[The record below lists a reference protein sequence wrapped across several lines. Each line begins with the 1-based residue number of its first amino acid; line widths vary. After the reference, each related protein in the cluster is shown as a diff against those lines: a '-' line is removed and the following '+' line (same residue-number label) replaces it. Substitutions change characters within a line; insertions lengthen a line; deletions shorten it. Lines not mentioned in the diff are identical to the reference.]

1 MRIYALPVHFR
12 CMGSIF
18 YGGKTPFGVKYGNE
32 DYMRTKSLLSL
43 CLVMS
48 GMSLAATQAT
58 FYVAPSG
65 NDSNKGTE
73 AEPFKT
79 ITQAQKAVRAINS
92 SMTGDIE
99 VILREG
105 TYALPGTIGFDER
118 DGGKDGHYVRYKAYD
133 GEKPLITGGMAIIGW
148 TIHDEA
154 NGIWKAEGVEGRF
167 RQLYVN
173 GKKAVRACFPNVIAA
188 NDKGAGSF
196 DHDFVRLTK
205 VDSSGRA
212 FDVSAEYIKNIKNIE
227 DVEIHLMIAW
237 AESILRLEKAEVNG
251 GTAKLIPKDPE
262 RTKLFHRAYP
272 MLGTAFQSNPPRQQV
287 FYLENSYDLLDA
299 AGEWYLDEKEHVL
312 YYKPRSGESMATA
325 NVVAPRFNTLFSIL
339 GKDTKNKVGYM
350 SFEGLIFAHSNYTR
364 PSEEGFLDL
373 QAANFNVD
381 VLPDP
386 GRGNWEK
393 LNSNKYLLWRPD
405 AGFRVENAH
414 HFLVKNCTFTQMA
427 ATGLDFVSGTNDDVI
442 EGNVFYEIGAAGI
455 MLGKFY
461 QDSTTEIHIA
471 YNPSDKEEIST
482 RDTIRNNLVTNVTNE
497 HQGAVGIGAGYPRYV
512 VIENNEISYT
522 YYSGISL
529 GFGWTKDQTAMT
541 NNHVNKNNIHHIS
554 RLLCDSGPI
563 YTLSNQGTG
572 SEIKENYLHDYSASK
587 WSDYWV
593 LPIYLDEGSSGFVVE
608 NNSYRNAPSG
618 VGRNQAGQFTERN
631 NGGYIE
637 SVAAAAGLQGEY
649 KNIAD
654 RINNIPLPDFSNT
667 VTQAAFKVVATLPGI
682 IQAEDYDVGG
692 QSVSF
697 SDKDFVNEGNV
708 YREDGVDVVGLG
720 CSDSAMTKDCNGYA
734 VGYTQSGEWLEYSVN
749 VIVAS
754 KFVFRANV
762 ASGLDVGSFRL
773 FIDGKAVT
781 DTIAVPQGEDW
792 NTYGYVEG
800 ETAEIAKGEH
810 VLRIQF
816 TGTYVNLDWIQFALT
831 AGELPIPQKRDV
843 QLNLGER
850 GYDVF
855 GMDGRFVCRIEGMS
869 AMGGFKAVLMA
880 KGVKPGMYVVRG
892 LESRKSIRINTA
904 K

>member
-1 MRIYALPVHFR
+1 MGVRIFA
-12 CMGSIF
+12 
-18 YGGKTPFGVKYGNE
+18 E
-32 DYMRTKSLLSL
+32 KS
-43 CLVMS
+43 VIW
-48 GMSLAATQAT
+48 AATLMASTAFAAPQAT
-58 FYVAPSG
+58 FYVSPSG
-65 NDSNKGTE
+65 SDAAEGTKD
-73 AEPFKT
+73 APFKT

-99 VILREG
+99 VVLREG
-105 TYALPGTIGFDER
+105 TYVLPGTIGFDER
-118 DGGKDGHYVRYKAYD
+118 DGGKDGHYVRYKAYE
-133 GEKPLITGGMAIIGW
+133 GEQPLITGGMAITGW
-148 TIHDEA
+148 SVHDEA
-154 NGIWKAEGVEGRF
+154 NNIWKAEGVEGNF

-188 NDKGAGSF
+188 NDKGDGGF

-212 FDVSAEYIKNIKNIE
+212 FDVSADYVKNIKNIE
-227 DVEIHLMIAW
+227 NVEIHLMIAW

-272 MLGTAFQSNPPRQQV
+272 MLGTAFQSNPPKQQV

-312 YYKPRSGESMATA
+312 YYKPRTGESMATA
-325 NVVAPRFNTLFSIL
+325 NVVAPRINTLFSVL
-339 GKDTKNKVGYM
+339 GKDTKNKVGYI

-373 QAANFNVD
+373 QAGNFNVD
-381 VLPDP
+381 VLADP

-393 LNSNKYLLWRPD
+393 LNSNKFLLWRPD

-414 HFLVKNCTFTQMA
+414 HLLVKNCTFTQMA

-497 HQGAVGIGAGYPRYV
+497 HQGAVAIGAGYPRYV

-522 YYSGISL
+522 YYSGISV

-541 NNHVNKNNIHHIS
+541 NNHINKNNIHHIS

-593 LPIYLDEGSSGFVVE
+593 LPIYLDEGSSGFTVE
-608 NNSYRNAPSG
+608 NNSYQNAPSG
-618 VGRNQAGQFTERN
+618 VGRNQPGSFTERN
-631 NGGYIE
+631 NNGYIA
-637 SVAAAAGLQGEY
+637 SVAAAAGLQGEF
-649 KNIAD
+649 KNIGE
-654 RINNIPLPDFSNT
+654 RISSIPLADFNGAVS
-667 VTQAAFKVVATLPGI
+667 QEAFKSILSITGV
-682 IQAEDYDVGG
+682 IQAEDYDLGG

-697 SDKDFVNEGNV
+697 YDKDFVNEGNV

-720 CSDSAMTKDCNGYA
+720 CSDTLNTVDCKGYA
-734 VGYTQSGEWLEYSVN
+734 IGYTQSGEWLEYSVN
-749 VIVAS
+749 VIVS
-754 KFVFRANV
+754 GKYQFRANV
-762 ASGLDVGSFRL
+762 ANGLEGGSFML
-773 FIDGKAVT
+773 LLDGKAIT
-781 DTIAVPQGEDW
+781 DTVVVPQGEDW
-792 NTYGYVEG
+792 NTYGFVEG
-800 ETAEIAKGEH
+800 ETAEMEKGEH
-810 VLRIQF
+810 VLRILF
-816 TGTYVNLDWIQFALT
+816 TGSYVNLDWIQFALT
-831 AGELPIPQKRDV
+831 KEELTGIKSVAYNVNFVPNVDRSLKVYGANGRLLGRV
-843 QLNLGER
+843 ENSRGMNLGE
-850 GYDVF
+850 
-855 GMDGRFVCRIEGMS
+855 S
-869 AMGGFKAVLMA
+869 LKQAGFAN
-880 KGVKPGMYVVRG
+880 GIYIVRG
-892 LESRKSIRINTA
+892 SGLGKALRVQVK
-904 K
+904 

>member
-1 MRIYALPVHFR
+1 MGVRIFA
-12 CMGSIF
+12 
-18 YGGKTPFGVKYGNE
+18 E
-32 DYMRTKSLLSL
+32 KS
-43 CLVMS
+43 VIW
-48 GMSLAATQAT
+48 AATLMASAAFAAPQAT
-58 FYVAPSG
+58 FYVSPSG
-65 NDSNKGTE
+65 SDAAEGTKD
-73 AEPFKT
+73 APFKT

-99 VILREG
+99 VVLREG
-105 TYALPGTIGFDER
+105 TYVLPGTIGFDER
-118 DGGKDGHYVRYKAYD
+118 DGGKDGHYVRYKAFE
-133 GEKPLITGGMAIIGW
+133 GEQPLITGGMAITGW
-148 TIHDEA
+148 SVHDEA
-154 NGIWKAEGVEGRF
+154 NNIWKAEGVEGNF

-173 GKKAVRACFPNVIAA
+173 GKKAVRACFPNAIAA
-188 NDKGAGSF
+188 NDKGDGGF

-212 FDVSAEYIKNIKNIE
+212 FDVSADYVKNIKNIE
-227 DVEIHLMIAW
+227 NVEIHLMIAW

-272 MLGTAFQSNPPRQQV
+272 MLGTAFQSNPPKQQV

-299 AGEWYLDEKEHVL
+299 PGEWYLDEKTQTL
-312 YYKPRSGESMATA
+312 YYKPRTGESMATA
-325 NVVAPRFNTLFSIL
+325 NVVAPRINTLFSVL
-339 GKDTKNKVGYM
+339 GKDTKNKVGYI

-373 QAANFNVD
+373 QAGNFNVD
-381 VLPDP
+381 VLADP

-393 LNSNKYLLWRPD
+393 LNSNKFLLWRPD

-414 HFLVKNCTFTQMA
+414 HLLVKNCTFTQMA

-497 HQGAVGIGAGYPRYV
+497 HQGAVAIGAGYPRYV

-522 YYSGISL
+522 YYSGISV

-541 NNHVNKNNIHHIS
+541 NNLINKNNIHHIS

-593 LPIYLDEGSSGFVVE
+593 LPIYLDEGSSGFTVE
-608 NNSYRNAPSG
+608 NNSYQNAPSG
-618 VGRNQAGQFTERN
+618 VGRNQPGSFTERN
-631 NGGYIE
+631 NNGYIA
-637 SVAAAAGLQGEY
+637 SVAAAAGLQGEF
-649 KNIAD
+649 KNIGE
-654 RINNIPLPDFSNT
+654 RISSIPLADFNGAVS
-667 VTQAAFKVVATLPGI
+667 QEAFKSILSITGV
-682 IQAEDYDVGG
+682 IQAEDYDLGG

-697 SDKDFVNEGNV
+697 YDKDFVNEGNV

-720 CSDSAMTKDCNGYA
+720 CSDTLNTVDCKGYA
-734 VGYTQSGEWLEYSVN
+734 IGYTQSGEWLEYSVN
-749 VIVAS
+749 VIVS
-754 KFVFRANV
+754 GKYQFRANV
-762 ASGLDVGSFRL
+762 ANGLEGGSFML
-773 FIDGKAVT
+773 LLDGKAIT
-781 DTIAVPQGEDW
+781 DTVVVPQGEDW
-792 NTYGYVEG
+792 NTYGFVEG
-800 ETAEIAKGEH
+800 ETAEMEKGEH
-810 VLRIQF
+810 VLRILF
-816 TGTYVNLDWIQFALT
+816 TGSYVNLDWIQFALT
-831 AGELPIPQKRDV
+831 KEELTGIKSVAYNVNFVPNVDRSLKVYGANGRLLGRV
-843 QLNLGER
+843 ENSRGMNLGE
-850 GYDVF
+850 
-855 GMDGRFVCRIEGMS
+855 S
-869 AMGGFKAVLMA
+869 LKQAGFAN
-880 KGVKPGMYVVRG
+880 GIYIVRG
-892 LESRKSIRINTA
+892 SGLGKALRVQVK
-904 K
+904 

>member
-1 MRIYALPVHFR
+1 
-12 CMGSIF
+12 
-18 YGGKTPFGVKYGNE
+18 
-32 DYMRTKSLLSL
+32 MRTSSLLSF

-65 NDSNKGTE
+65 NDAADGSKE
-73 AEPFKT
+73 APFKT
-79 ITQAQKAVRAINS
+79 ITQAQKAVRAING

-105 TYALPGTIGFDER
+105 TYVLPSTVNFTEA
-118 DGGKDGHYVRYKAYD
+118 DGGKDGHYVRYKAAD
-133 GEKPLITGGMAIIGW
+133 GERPLITGGMQITGW

-154 NGIWKAEGVEGRF
+154 NNIWKAEGVEGTF

-173 GKKAVRACFPNVIAA
+173 NRKAVRACFPNVIAA
-188 NDKGAGSF
+188 NEKGNGGF

-212 FDVSAEYIKNIKNIE
+212 FDVSADYVKNIKNIE

-237 AESILRLEKAEVNG
+237 SENILRLEKAQVNG

-272 MLGTAFQSNPPRQQV
+272 MLGTAFMSNPPKQQV
-287 FYLENSYDLLDA
+287 FYLENSYDLIDA
-299 AGEWYLDEKEHVL
+299 PGEWYLDEKNQTL
-312 YYKPRSGESMATA
+312 YYKPREGESMATA
-325 NVVAPRFNTLFSIL
+325 LVVAPRINTLFSVL

-350 SFEGLIFAHSNYTR
+350 AFEGLIFAHSNYTR

-381 VLPDP
+381 VLADP
-386 GRGNWEK
+386 SRGNWEK
-393 LNSNKYLLWRPD
+393 LNSNKFLLWRPD
-405 AGFRVENAH
+405 AAFRVENAH
-414 HFLVKNCTFTQMA
+414 HFLVQGNVFSQIA
-427 ATGLDFVSGTNDDVI
+427 ATGLDFVSGTNDDMI
-442 EGNVFYEIGAAGI
+442 QGNAFFEIGAAGI

-482 RDTIRNNLVTNVTNE
+482 RDTVKNNLITNVTNE

-512 VIENNEISYT
+512 VIEHNEVSYT
-522 YYSGISL
+522 YYSGISI

-541 NNHVNKNNIHHIS
+541 NNHVNWNEIHHIA

-572 SEIKENYLHDYSASK
+572 SEIQHNYIHDNGTSK
-587 WSDYWV
+587 WADYWNV
-593 LPIYLDEGSSGFVVE
+593 PIYLDEGSSGFTVKE
-608 NNSYRNAPSG
+608 NVFKNSPSG
-618 VGRNQAGQFTERN
+618 VGQNQAGQNTLQQDGNYYSDNVVN
-631 NGGYIE
+631 NAGIEKEFRYIRDIKE
-637 SVAAAAGLQGEY
+637 
-649 KNIAD
+649 
-654 RINNIPLPDFSNT
+654 IPLPDFSNT
-667 VTQAAFKVVATLPGI
+667 VTQAAYKVVMTIPGRI
-682 IQAEDYDVGG
+682 EAEDYDVGG

-708 YREDGVDVVGLG
+708 YREDGVDVVGFG
-720 CSDSAMTKDCNGYA
+720 CSDSAMTQDCKGYA
-734 VGYTQSGEWLEYSVN
+734 IGYTQGGEWLEYSVN
-749 VIVAS
+749 VVTAS
-754 KFVFRANV
+754 KYVFRANV
-762 ASGLDVGSFRL
+762 ATGLEGGSFRL
-773 FIDGKAVT
+773 FLDGKAVT

-800 ETAEIAKGEH
+800 ETSEIAKGDH

-816 TGTYVNLDWIQFALT
+816 TGSYVNLDWIQFALT
-831 AGELPIPQKRDV
+831 KEELTPIRQAKDV
-843 QLNLGER
+843 RMNLVER

-855 GMDGRFVCRIEGMS
+855 GMDGRFVCRIEGV
-869 AMGGFKAVLMA
+869 AAAGGIKAALSA
-880 KGVKPGMYVVRG
+880 KGVNPGMYVVRG
-892 LESRKSIRINTA
+892 LDSKKAIRVNLH
-904 K
+904 

>member
-1 MRIYALPVHFR
+1 M
-12 CMGSIF
+12 
-18 YGGKTPFGVKYGNE
+18 FGFVAFA
-32 DYMRTKSLLSL
+32 TF
-43 CLVMS
+43 CLV
-48 GMSLAATQAT
+48 GSLGFAQEQAT
-58 FYVAPSG
+58 FYVAPTG
-65 NDSNKGTE
+65 NDANPGTE
-73 AEPFKT
+73 AAPFKT
-79 ITQAQKAVRAINS
+79 ITKAQKAVREINGT
-92 SMTGDIE
+92 MTGDI
-99 VILREG
+99 VVYLREG
-105 TYALPGTIGFDER
+105 TYQLNSTVNFDER
-118 DGGKDGHYVRYKAYD
+118 DGGKDGHYVRYKAYK
-133 GEKPLITGGMAIIGW
+133 GEMPLITGGMPITGW

-154 NGIWKAEGVEGRF
+154 NNIWKAEGVEGRF

-173 GKKAVRACFPNVIAA
+173 GKKAVRACFPNAIAA

-196 DHDFVRLTK
+196 DHDFVRLSK
-205 VDSSGRA
+205 VDSTGRA

-237 AESILRLEKAEVNG
+237 AESILRLEKVQVNG

-272 MLGTAFQSNPPRQQV
+272 MLGTAFQSNPPKQQV
-287 FYLENSYDLLDA
+287 FYLENSYDLIDA
-299 AGEWYLDEKEHVL
+299 PGEWYLDEKNQTL
-312 YYKPRSGESMATA
+312 YYKPRSGENMGSA
-325 NVVAPRFNTLFSIL
+325 NVVAPRLNTMFSVL

-350 SFEGLIFAHSNYTR
+350 SFEGLTFAHSNYTR

-637 SVAAAAGLQGEY
+637 SVAAAAGLQGEF
-649 KNIAD
+649 KNLAD
-654 RINNIPLPDFSNT
+654 KISNIPLADFSNP
-667 VTQAAFKVVATLPGI
+667 VPQAPFKNAFVFPALV
-682 IQAEDYDVGG
+682 QAEDYDEGG
-692 QSVSF
+692 QGVSY
-697 SDKDFVNEGNV
+697 SDKDIANQGNA
-708 YREDGVDVVGLG
+708 YREDGVDVVGLE
-720 CSDSAMTKDCNGYA
+720 CSDSAATKDCKGFA
-734 VGYTQSGEWLEYSVN
+734 VGYTQAGEWMEYSVN
-749 VIVAS
+749 VPADA
-754 KFVFRANV
+754 KYFVKANV
-762 ASGLDVGSFRL
+762 ATASETSSFML
-773 FIDGKAVT
+773 LVDNNAVT
-781 DTIAVPQGEDW
+781 DTVAVPKTDTTWDVYKEIDVG
-792 NTYGYVEG
+792 TVEL
-800 ETAEIAKGEH
+800 KQGEH
-810 VLRIQF
+810 VIRLLI
-816 TGTYVNLDWIQFALT
+816 TGDYLNIDWIQFADSANQTLPPTQWVEKVRLEVSPET
-831 AGELPIPQKRDV
+831 A
-843 QLNLGER
+843 
-850 GYDVF
+850 YDVF
-855 GMDGRFVCRIEGMS
+855 GLTGKYLGRVELRGESVNKALVREGFAQGIYLVRS
-869 AMGGFKAVLMA
+869 VGRAKALRVQ
-880 KGVKPGMYVVRG
+880 VR
-892 LESRKSIRINTA
+892 
-904 K
+904 

>member
-1 MRIYALPVHFR
+1 MGVRIFAEKSVIWAAAL
-12 CMGSIF
+12 MAS
-18 YGGKTPFGVKYGNE
+18 
-32 DYMRTKSLLSL
+32 
-43 CLVMS
+43 
-48 GMSLAATQAT
+48 AAFAAPQAT
-58 FYVAPSG
+58 FYVSPSG
-65 NDSNKGTE
+65 SDAAEGTKD
-73 AEPFKT
+73 APFKT

-99 VILREG
+99 VVLREG
-105 TYALPGTIGFDER
+105 TYVLPGTIGFDER
-118 DGGKDGHYVRYKAYD
+118 DGGKDGHYVRYKAYE
-133 GEKPLITGGMAIIGW
+133 GEQPLITGGMAITGW
-148 TIHDEA
+148 SVHDEA
-154 NGIWKAEGVEGRF
+154 NNIWKAEGVEGNF

-173 GKKAVRACFPNVIAA
+173 GKKAVRACFPNAIAA
-188 NDKGAGSF
+188 NDKGDGGF

-212 FDVSAEYIKNIKNIE
+212 FDVSADYVKNIKNIE
-227 DVEIHLMIAW
+227 NVEIHLMIAW

-272 MLGTAFQSNPPRQQV
+272 MLGTAFQSNPPKQQV

-325 NVVAPRFNTLFSIL
+325 NVVAPRFNTLFNVL

-381 VLPDP
+381 VLADP

-393 LNSNKYLLWRPD
+393 LNSNKFLLWRPD

-414 HFLVKNCTFTQMA
+414 HMLVKNCTFTQMA

-497 HQGAVGIGAGYPRYV
+497 HQGAVAIGAGYPRYV

-522 YYSGISL
+522 YYSGISV

-541 NNHVNKNNIHHIS
+541 NNHINKNNIHHIS

-593 LPIYLDEGSSGFVVE
+593 LPIYLDEGSSGFTVE
-608 NNSYRNAPSG
+608 NNSYQNAPSG
-618 VGRNQAGQFTERN
+618 VGRNQPGSFTERN
-631 NGGYIE
+631 NNGYIA
-637 SVAAAAGLQGEY
+637 SVAAAAGLQGEF
-649 KNIAD
+649 KNIGE
-654 RINNIPLPDFSNT
+654 RISSIPLADFNGAVS
-667 VTQAAFKVVATLPGI
+667 QEAFKSILSITGV
-682 IQAEDYDVGG
+682 IQAEDYDLGG

-697 SDKDFVNEGNV
+697 YDKDFVNEGNV

-720 CSDSAMTKDCNGYA
+720 CSDTLNTVDCKGYA
-734 VGYTQSGEWLEYSVN
+734 IGYTQSGEWLEYSVN
-749 VIVAS
+749 VIVS
-754 KFVFRANV
+754 GKYQFRAN
-762 ASGLDVGSFRL
+762 AANGLEGGSFML
-773 FIDGKAVT
+773 LLDGKAIT
-781 DTIAVPQGEDW
+781 DTVVVPQGEDW
-792 NTYGYVEG
+792 NTYGFVEG
-800 ETAEIAKGEH
+800 ETAEMEKGEH
-810 VLRIQF
+810 VLRILF
-816 TGTYVNLDWIQFALT
+816 TGSYVNLDWIQFALT
-831 AGELPIPQKRDV
+831 KEELTGIKSVAYNVNFMPNMDCSLKVYGANGRLLGRIENSRGM
-843 QLNLGER
+843 NLGE
-850 GYDVF
+850 
-855 GMDGRFVCRIEGMS
+855 S
-869 AMGGFKAVLMA
+869 LKQAGFAN
-880 KGVKPGMYVVRG
+880 GIYIVRG
-892 LESRKSIRINTA
+892 SGLGKALRVQVK
-904 K
+904 

>member
-1 MRIYALPVHFR
+1 MCR
-12 CMGSIF
+12 M
-18 YGGKTPFGVKYGNE
+18 FGFVAFA
-32 DYMRTKSLLSL
+32 TF
-43 CLVMS
+43 CLV
-48 GMSLAATQAT
+48 GGLGFAQEQAT
-58 FYVAPSG
+58 FYVAPTG
-65 NDSNKGTE
+65 NDANPGTE
-73 AEPFKT
+73 AAPFKT
-79 ITQAQKAVRAINS
+79 ITKAQKAVREINGT
-92 SMTGDIE
+92 MTGDI
-99 VILREG
+99 VVYLREG
-105 TYALPGTIGFDER
+105 TYQLNSTVNYDER
-118 DGGKDGHYVRYKAYD
+118 DGGKDGHYVRYKAYK
-133 GEKPLITGGMAIIGW
+133 GKMPLITGGMPVTGW
-148 TIHDEA
+148 TIHDET
-154 NGIWKAEGVEGRF
+154 NNIWKAEGVEGRF

-173 GKKAVRACFPNVIAA
+173 GKKAVRACFPNAIAS
-188 NDKGAGSF
+188 DEKGAGTF
-196 DHDFVRLTK
+196 DHDFVRLSK
-205 VDSSGRA
+205 VDSTGRA

-272 MLGTAFQSNPPRQQV
+272 MLGTAFMSDPPKQQV
-287 FYLENSYDLLDA
+287 FYLENSYDLIDA
-299 AGEWYLDEKEHVL
+299 PGEWYLDEKNQTL
-312 YYKPRSGESMATA
+312 YYKPRSGENMGSA
-325 NVVAPRFNTLFSIL
+325 NVVAPRLNTMFSVL

-350 SFEGLIFAHSNYTR
+350 SFEGLTFAHSNFTR

-593 LPIYLDEGSSGFVVE
+593 LPIYLDEGSSGFTVE

-637 SVAAAAGLQGEY
+637 SVAAAAGLQGEF
-649 KNIAD
+649 KNLAD
-654 RINNIPLPDFSNT
+654 KISNIPLADFSNP
-667 VTQAAFKVVATLPGI
+667 VPQAPFKNAFVFPALV
-682 IQAEDYDVGG
+682 QAEDYDEGG
-692 QSVSF
+692 QGVSY
-697 SDKDFVNEGNV
+697 SDKDIANQGNV
-708 YREDGVDVVGLG
+708 YREDGVDVVGLE
-720 CSDSAMTKDCNGYA
+720 CSDSAATKDCKGFA
-734 VGYTQSGEWLEYSVN
+734 VGYTQAGEWMEYSVN
-749 VIVAS
+749 VPADA
-754 KFVFRANV
+754 KYFVKANV
-762 ASGLDVGSFRL
+762 ATASETSSFML
-773 FIDGKAVT
+773 LVDNNAVT
-781 DTIAVPQGEDW
+781 DTVVVPKTDSTWNVYKEIDVGAVELKQ
-792 NTYGYVEG
+792 
-800 ETAEIAKGEH
+800 GEH
-810 VLRIQF
+810 VIRLLI
-816 TGTYVNLDWIQFALT
+816 TGDYLNIDWIQFADSANQTLPPTQWVEKVRLEVGPET
-831 AGELPIPQKRDV
+831 A
-843 QLNLGER
+843 
-850 GYDVF
+850 YDVF
-855 GMDGRFVCRIEGMS
+855 GLTGKYLGRVELRGESVRNALVREGF
-869 AMGGFKAVLMA
+869 AQGIYL
-880 KGVKPGMYVVRG
+880 VRG
-892 LESRKSIRINTA
+892 A
-904 K
+904 KHAKALRVQVK

>member
-1 MRIYALPVHFR
+1 
-12 CMGSIF
+12 
-18 YGGKTPFGVKYGNE
+18 
-32 DYMRTKSLLSL
+32 
-43 CLVMS
+43 
-48 GMSLAATQAT
+48 
-58 FYVAPSG
+58 
-65 NDSNKGTE
+65 
-73 AEPFKT
+73 
-79 ITQAQKAVRAINS
+79 
-92 SMTGDIE
+92 
-99 VILREG
+99 
-105 TYALPGTIGFDER
+105 
-118 DGGKDGHYVRYKAYD
+118 
-133 GEKPLITGGMAIIGW
+133 
-148 TIHDEA
+148 
-154 NGIWKAEGVEGRF
+154 
-167 RQLYVN
+167 VN
-173 GKKAVRACFPNVIAA
+173 GKKAVRACFPNAIAS
-188 NDKGAGSF
+188 DEKGAGTF
-196 DHDFVRLTK
+196 DHDFVRLSK
-205 VDSSGRA
+205 VDSTGRA

-272 MLGTAFQSNPPRQQV
+272 MLGTAFMSDPPKQQV
-287 FYLENSYDLLDA
+287 FYLENSYDLIDA
-299 AGEWYLDEKEHVL
+299 PGEWYLDEKNQTL
-312 YYKPRSGESMATA
+312 YYKPRSGENMGSA
-325 NVVAPRFNTLFSIL
+325 NVVAPRLNTMFSVL

-350 SFEGLIFAHSNYTR
+350 SFEGLTFAHSNFTR

-593 LPIYLDEGSSGFVVE
+593 LPIYLDEGSSGFTVE

-637 SVAAAAGLQGEY
+637 SVAAAAGLQGEF
-649 KNIAD
+649 KNLAD
-654 RINNIPLPDFSNT
+654 KISNIPLADFSNP
-667 VTQAAFKVVATLPGI
+667 VPQAPFKNAFVFPALV
-682 IQAEDYDVGG
+682 QAEDYDEGG
-692 QSVSF
+692 QGVSY
-697 SDKDFVNEGNV
+697 SDKDIANQGNV
-708 YREDGVDVVGLG
+708 YREDGVDVVGLE
-720 CSDSAMTKDCNGYA
+720 CSDSAATKDCKGFA
-734 VGYTQSGEWLEYSVN
+734 VGYTQAGEWMEYSVN
-749 VIVAS
+749 VPADA
-754 KFVFRANV
+754 KYFVKANV
-762 ASGLDVGSFRL
+762 ATASETSSFML
-773 FIDGKAVT
+773 LVDNNAVT
-781 DTIAVPQGEDW
+781 DTVVVPKTDSTWNVYKEIDVGAVELKQ
-792 NTYGYVEG
+792 
-800 ETAEIAKGEH
+800 GEH
-810 VLRIQF
+810 VIRLLI
-816 TGTYVNLDWIQFALT
+816 TGDYLNIDWIQFADSANQTLPPTQWVEKVRLEVGPET
-831 AGELPIPQKRDV
+831 A
-843 QLNLGER
+843 
-850 GYDVF
+850 YDVF
-855 GMDGRFVCRIEGMS
+855 GLTGKYLGRVELRGESVRNALVREGF
-869 AMGGFKAVLMA
+869 AQGIYL
-880 KGVKPGMYVVRG
+880 VRG
-892 LESRKSIRINTA
+892 A
-904 K
+904 KHAKALRVQVK

>member
-1 MRIYALPVHFR
+1 M
-12 CMGSIF
+12 
-18 YGGKTPFGVKYGNE
+18 FGFVAFA
-32 DYMRTKSLLSL
+32 TF
-43 CLVMS
+43 CLV
-48 GMSLAATQAT
+48 GSLGFAQEQAT

-65 NDSNKGTE
+65 SDANPGTE
-73 AEPFKT
+73 AAPFKT
-79 ITQAQKAVRAINS
+79 ITKAQKAVREINGT
-92 SMTGDIE
+92 MTGDI
-99 VILREG
+99 VVYLREG
-105 TYALPGTIGFDER
+105 TYQLNSTVNFDER
-118 DGGKDGHYVRYKAYD
+118 DGGKDGHYVRYKAYK
-133 GEKPLITGGMAIIGW
+133 GENPLITGGKPITGW

-154 NGIWKAEGVEGRF
+154 NNIWKAEGVDGRF

-173 GKKAVRACFPNVIAA
+173 GKKAVRACFPNAIAS
-188 NDKGAGSF
+188 DEKGAGTF
-196 DHDFVRLTK
+196 DHDFVRLSK
-205 VDSSGRA
+205 VDSTGRA

-272 MLGTAFQSNPPRQQV
+272 MLGTAFQSNPPKQQV
-287 FYLENSYDLLDA
+287 FYLENSYDLIDA
-299 AGEWYLDEKEHVL
+299 PGEWYLDEKNQTL
-312 YYKPRSGESMATA
+312 FYKPRSGENMGSA
-325 NVVAPRFNTLFSIL
+325 NVVAPRLNTMFSVL
-339 GKDTKNKVGYM
+339 GRDTKNKVGYM
-350 SFEGLIFAHSNYTR
+350 SFEGLNFAHSNYTR

-386 GRGNWEK
+386 GRGNWER
-393 LNSNKYLLWRPD
+393 LNSNKFLLWRPD

-593 LPIYLDEGSSGFVVE
+593 LPIYLDEGSSGFTVE

-637 SVAAAAGLQGEY
+637 SVAAAAGLQGDF
-649 KNIAD
+649 KNLAD
-654 RINNIPLPDFSNT
+654 KISNIPLADFSNP
-667 VTQAAFKVVATLPGI
+667 VPQAPFKNAFVFPALV
-682 IQAEDYDVGG
+682 QAEDYDEGG
-692 QSVSF
+692 QGVSY
-697 SDKDFVNEGNV
+697 SDKDIANQGNA
-708 YREDGVDVVGLG
+708 YREDGVDVVGLE
-720 CSDSAMTKDCNGYA
+720 CTDSAATQGCKGYA
-734 VGYTQSGEWLEYSVN
+734 VGSVN
-749 VIVAS
+749 VPADA
-754 KFVFRANV
+754 KYFVKANV
-762 ASGLDVGSFRL
+762 ATASETSSFML
-773 FIDGKAVT
+773 LVDNDAVT
-781 DTIAVPQGEDW
+781 DTVAVPKTDSTWDVYKEVDVG
-792 NTYGYVEG
+792 TVEL
-800 ETAEIAKGEH
+800 KQGEH
-810 VLRIQF
+810 VIRLLI
-816 TGTYVNLDWIQFALT
+816 TGDYLNIDWIQFADSANQTLPPTQWVEKVRLDVGPET
-831 AGELPIPQKRDV
+831 A
-843 QLNLGER
+843 
-850 GYDVF
+850 YDVF
-855 GMDGRFVCRIEGMS
+855 GLTGKYLGRVELRGESVRNALVREGF
-869 AMGGFKAVLMA
+869 ARGIYL
-880 KGVKPGMYVVRG
+880 VRG
-892 LESRKSIRINTA
+892 SRHA
-904 K
+904 KALRVQVR

>member
-1 MRIYALPVHFR
+1 
-12 CMGSIF
+12 
-18 YGGKTPFGVKYGNE
+18 
-32 DYMRTKSLLSL
+32 MRTRSLFSL
-43 CLVMS
+43 CLAVAGAS
-48 GMSLAATQAT
+48 FAATQAT
-58 FYVAPSG
+58 FYVSPGG
-65 NDSNKGTE
+65 NDAADGSKD
-73 AEPFKT
+73 APFKT
-79 ITQAQKAVRAINS
+79 ITQAQKAVRAING

-105 TYALPGTIGFDER
+105 TYVLPGTIGFDER
-118 DGGKDGHYVRYKAYD
+118 DGGKDGHYVRYKAAE
-133 GEKPLITGGMAIIGW
+133 GEIPLITGGMGITGW

-154 NGIWKAEGVEGRF
+154 NNIWKAEGVDGRF

-173 GKKAVRACFPNVIAA
+173 GKKAVRACFPNAIAA
-188 NDKGAGSF
+188 DEKGAGSF

-212 FDVSAEYIKNIKNIE
+212 FDVSADYVKNIKNIE

-237 AESILRLEKAEVNG
+237 SENILRLEKVQVNG

-272 MLGTAFQSNPPRQQV
+272 MLGTAFQSNPPKQQV

-299 AGEWYLDEKEHVL
+299 AGEWYLDEKNSVL
-312 YYKPRSGESMATA
+312 YYKPRSGENMATA
-325 NVVAPRFNTLFSIL
+325 NVVAPRINTLFSVL

-350 SFEGLIFAHSNYTR
+350 SFEGLTFAHSNYTR

-373 QAANFNVD
+373 QAGNFNVD
-381 VLPDP
+381 VLADP

-393 LNSNKYLLWRPD
+393 LNSNKFLLWRPD

-461 QDSTTEIHIA
+461 QDSTTEIHIP

-497 HQGAVGIGAGYPRYV
+497 HQGAVAIGAGYPRYV
-512 VIENNEISYT
+512 VIENNEVSYT
-522 YYSGISL
+522 YYSGISV
-529 GFGWTKDQTAMT
+529 GFGWTKSETAMT
-541 NNHVNKNNIHHIS
+541 NNHINKNNIHHIS

-572 SEIKENYLHDYSASK
+572 SEIKENYLHDYGASK

-593 LPIYLDEGSSGFVVE
+593 LPIYLDEGSSGFTVE
-608 NNSYRNAPSG
+608 NNSYKNSPSG
-618 VGRNQAGQFTERN
+618 VGRNQAGSFTEKN

-637 SVAAAAGLQGEY
+637 SVAQAAGLQGEF
-649 KNIAD
+649 KSIGD
-654 RINNIPLPDFSNT
+654 RISNIPLADFSNT
-667 VTQAAFKVVATLPGI
+667 VAQEAFKAVATLPGI

-697 SDKDFVNEGNV
+697 NDKDFVNEGNV
-708 YREDGVDVVGLG
+708 YREDGVDVVGFG
-720 CSDSAMTKDCNGYA
+720 CADTLNTQDCKGFA
-734 VGYTQSGEWLEYSVN
+734 IGYTQTGEWIEYSVN
-749 VIVAS
+749 SVIAS

-762 ASGLDVGSFRL
+762 ATGLEGGSFML
-773 FIDGKAVT
+773 YIDGKAVS
-781 DTIAVPQGEDW
+781 DTIKVPQGEDW
-792 NTYGYVEG
+792 NTYGFVEG
-800 ETAEIAKGEH
+800 ETSEIAKGDH
-810 VLRIQF
+810 VLKIQF
-816 TGTYVNLDWIQFALT
+816 TGSYVNLDWIQFALT
-831 AGELPIPQKRDV
+831 KEELVGIRNLTYNVNLMPKMGQTLRIFGANGRYLGHIENTVNASMNLAETLKQAG
-843 QLNLGER
+843 
-850 GYDVF
+850 F
-855 GMDGRFVCRIEGMS
+855 
-869 AMGGFKAVLMA
+869 A
-880 KGVKPGMYVVRG
+880 KGVYMVRG
-892 LESRKSIRINTA
+892 AGTNLRVLVK
-904 K
+904 

>member
-1 MRIYALPVHFR
+1 
-12 CMGSIF
+12 
-18 YGGKTPFGVKYGNE
+18 
-32 DYMRTKSLLSL
+32 MRTRSLFSL
-43 CLVMS
+43 CLAVAGAS
-48 GMSLAATQAT
+48 FAATQAT
-58 FYVAPSG
+58 FYVSPGG
-65 NDSNKGTE
+65 NDA
-73 AEPFKT
+73 AEGSKDAPFKT
-79 ITQAQKAVRAINS
+79 ITQAQKAVRAING

-105 TYALPGTIGFDER
+105 TYVLPGTIGFDER
-118 DGGKDGHYVRYKAYD
+118 DGGKDGHYVRYKAAE
-133 GEKPLITGGMAIIGW
+133 GEIPLITGGMGITGW

-154 NGIWKAEGVEGRF
+154 NNIWKAEGVDGRF

-173 GKKAVRACFPNVIAA
+173 GKKAVRACFPNAIAA
-188 NDKGAGSF
+188 DEKGAGSF

-212 FDVSAEYIKNIKNIE
+212 FDVSADYVKNIKNIE

-237 AESILRLEKAEVNG
+237 SENILRLEKVQVNG

-272 MLGTAFQSNPPRQQV
+272 MLGTAFQSNPPKQQV

-299 AGEWYLDEKEHVL
+299 AGEWYLDEKNSVL
-312 YYKPRSGESMATA
+312 YYKPRSGENMATA
-325 NVVAPRFNTLFSIL
+325 NVVAPRINTLFSVL

-350 SFEGLIFAHSNYTR
+350 SFEGLTFAHSNYTR

-373 QAANFNVD
+373 QAGNFNVD
-381 VLPDP
+381 VLADP

-393 LNSNKYLLWRPD
+393 LNSNKFLLWRPD

-497 HQGAVGIGAGYPRYV
+497 HQGAVAIGAGYPRYV
-512 VIENNEISYT
+512 VIENNEVSYT
-522 YYSGISL
+522 YYSGISV
-529 GFGWTKDQTAMT
+529 GFGWTKSETAMT
-541 NNHVNKNNIHHIS
+541 NNHINKNNIHHIS

-572 SEIKENYLHDYSASK
+572 SEIKENYLHDYGASK

-593 LPIYLDEGSSGFVVE
+593 LPIYLDEGSSGFTVE
-608 NNSYRNAPSG
+608 NNSYKNSPSG
-618 VGRNQAGQFTERN
+618 VGRNQAGSFTEKN

-637 SVAAAAGLQGEY
+637 SVAQAAGLQGEF
-649 KNIAD
+649 KSIGE
-654 RINNIPLPDFSNT
+654 RISNIPLADFSNT
-667 VTQAAFKVVATLPGI
+667 VAQEAFKAVATLPGI

-697 SDKDFVNEGNV
+697 NDKDFVNEGNV
-708 YREDGVDVVGLG
+708 YREDGVDVVGFG
-720 CSDSAMTKDCNGYA
+720 CADTLNTQDCKGFA
-734 VGYTQSGEWLEYSVN
+734 IGYTQTGEWIEYSVN
-749 VIVAS
+749 SVIAS

-762 ASGLDVGSFRL
+762 ATGLEGGSFML
-773 FIDGKAVT
+773 YIDGKAVS
-781 DTIAVPQGEDW
+781 DTIKVPQGEDW
-792 NTYGYVEG
+792 NTYGFVEG
-800 ETAEIAKGEH
+800 ETSEIAKGDH
-810 VLRIQF
+810 VLKIQF
-816 TGTYVNLDWIQFALT
+816 TGSYVNLDWIQFALT
-831 AGELPIPQKRDV
+831 KEELVGIRNLTYNVNLMPKMGQTLRIFGANGRYLGHIENTVNASMNLAETLKQAG
-843 QLNLGER
+843 
-850 GYDVF
+850 F
-855 GMDGRFVCRIEGMS
+855 
-869 AMGGFKAVLMA
+869 A
-880 KGVKPGMYVVRG
+880 KGVYMVRG
-892 LESRKSIRINTA
+892 AGTNLRVLVK
-904 K
+904 

>member
-1 MRIYALPVHFR
+1 
-12 CMGSIF
+12 
-18 YGGKTPFGVKYGNE
+18 
-32 DYMRTKSLLSL
+32 MRTRSLFSL
-43 CLVMS
+43 CLAVAGAS
-48 GMSLAATQAT
+48 FAATQAT
-58 FYVAPSG
+58 FYVSPGG
-65 NDSNKGTE
+65 NDAADGSKD
-73 AEPFKT
+73 APFKT
-79 ITQAQKAVRAINS
+79 ITQAQKAVRAING

-118 DGGKDGHYVRYKAYD
+118 DGGKDGHYVRYKAAD
-133 GEKPLITGGMAIIGW
+133 GETVIITGGMPVTGW
-148 TIHDEA
+148 AIHDEA
-154 NGIWKAEGVEGRF
+154 NNIWKAEGVDGRF

-188 NDKGAGSF
+188 NEKGSGGF

-205 VDSSGRA
+205 VDSTGRA
-212 FDVSAEYIKNIKNIE
+212 FDVSADYIKNIKNIE

-237 AESILRLEKAEVNG
+237 SENILRLEKAQVNG

-272 MLGTAFQSNPPRQQV
+272 MLGTAFASNPPKQQV
-287 FYLENSYDLLDA
+287 FYLENSYDLIDA
-299 AGEWYLDEKEHVL
+299 PGEWYLDEKEHVL
-312 YYKPRSGESMATA
+312 YYKAREGENMATA
-325 NVVAPRFNTLFSIL
+325 HVVAPRLNTLFSVL

-381 VLPDP
+381 VLADP
-386 GRGNWEK
+386 SRGNWEK
-393 LNSNKYLLWRPD
+393 LNSNKFLLWRPD
-405 AGFRVENAH
+405 AAFRVENAH
-414 HFLVKNCTFTQMA
+414 HLLVQGNVFSQIA
-427 ATGLDFVSGTNDDVI
+427 ATGLDFVSGTNDDMI
-442 EGNVFYEIGAAGI
+442 QGNAFFEIGAAGI

-482 RDTIRNNLVTNVTNE
+482 RDTVKNNLVTNVTNE

-512 VIENNEISYT
+512 VIEHNEVSYT
-522 YYSGISL
+522 YYSGISI
-529 GFGWTKDQTAMT
+529 GFGWTKSQTAMT
-541 NNHVNKNNIHHIS
+541 NNHVNWNEIHHIA

-572 SEIKENYLHDYSASK
+572 SEIQHNYIHDNGTSK
-587 WSDYWV
+587 WADYWNV
-593 LPIYLDEGSSGFVVE
+593 PIYLDEGSSGFTVKE
-608 NNSYRNAPSG
+608 NVFKNSPSG
-618 VGRNQAGQFTERN
+618 VGQNQAGQNTIQQDGNYYSDNVVN
-631 NGGYIE
+631 NAGIEKEFRYIRDIKE
-637 SVAAAAGLQGEY
+637 
-649 KNIAD
+649 
-654 RINNIPLPDFSNT
+654 IPLADFSNT

-734 VGYTQSGEWLEYSVN
+734 IGYTQTGEWVEYSVTS
-749 VIVAS
+749 VIAS
-754 KFVFRANV
+754 KLVFRAN
-762 ASGLDVGSFRL
+762 AATGLEGGSFVL

-781 DTIAVPQGEDW
+781 DTVKVPQGEDW
-792 NTYGYVEG
+792 NTYAFVDG
-800 ETAEIAKGEH
+800 ETSEIAKGDH

-816 TGTYVNLDWIQFALT
+816 TGSYVNLDWIKFALT
-831 AGELPIPQKRDV
+831 PEELTGVRNLTYNVNLMPKMDQTLKVFAANGKFMGRIDRTSASMNLAETLRQAG
-843 QLNLGER
+843 
-850 GYDVF
+850 F
-855 GMDGRFVCRIEGMS
+855 
-869 AMGGFKAVLMA
+869 A
-880 KGVKPGMYVVRG
+880 KGVYMVRG
-892 LESRKSIRINTA
+892 AGTNLRVLVK
-904 K
+904 

>member
-1 MRIYALPVHFR
+1 MSF
-12 CMGSIF
+12 
-18 YGGKTPFGVKYGNE
+18 KK
-32 DYMRTKSLLSL
+32 LSQ
-43 CLVMS
+43 
-48 GMSLAATQAT
+48 LAAVATLFLGVTVATAADQAT
-58 FYVAPSG
+58 FYVAPNGS
-65 NDSNKGTE
+65 DTNKGTE
-73 AEPFKT
+73 DAPFKT
-79 ITQAQKAVRAINS
+79 ITQAQKAVRAINGT
-92 SMTGDIE
+92 MTGDIS

-105 TYALPGTIGFDER
+105 TYALPATVNFTEE
-118 DGGKDGHYVRYKAYD
+118 DGGKDGHYVRYKAAD
-133 GEKPLITGGMAIIGW
+133 GENPLITGGMPVTGW
-148 TIHDEA
+148 AIHDEK
-154 NGIWKAEGVEGRF
+154 NNIWKAEGVDGRF

-173 GKKAVRACFPNVIAA
+173 GKKAVRACFPNAIDAKE
-188 NDKGAGSF
+188 KGNGGF

-205 VDSSGRA
+205 VDSTGRA
-212 FDVSAEYIKNIKNIE
+212 FDVSADYVKNIKNIE

-237 AESILRLEKAEVNG
+237 AESILRLEKVQVNG

-272 MLGTAFQSNPPRQQV
+272 MLGTAFMSNPPKQQV

-299 AGEWYLDEKEHVL
+299 PGEWYLDEKNSVL
-312 YYKPRSGESMATA
+312 YYKPRSGENMATA
-325 NVVAPRFNTLFSIL
+325 NVVAPRLNTMFNVL

-350 SFEGLIFAHSNYTR
+350 SFEGLNFAHSNYTR

-386 GRGNWEK
+386 GRGNWER

-414 HFLVKNCTFTQMA
+414 HFLVKNCTFSQMA

-471 YNPSDKEEIST
+471 YNPKDKDEIST

-618 VGRNQAGQFTERN
+618 VGRNQPGQFTERN
-631 NGGYIE
+631 NGGYIA
-637 SVAAAAGLQGEY
+637 SVADAAGLQGEF
-649 KNIAD
+649 KKIGE
-654 RINNIPLPDFSNT
+654 RINNIPLPDFSN
-667 VTQAAFKVVATLPGI
+667 VVAQTAFVEGMTIPGMI
-682 IQAEDYDVGG
+682 EMENYDEGG

-708 YREDGVDVVGLG
+708 YREDGVDVVGIG
-720 CSDSAMTKDCNGYA
+720 CSDTLNTKDCKGYA
-734 VGYTQSGEWLEYSVN
+734 VGFTQAGEWLEYTVN
-749 VIVAS
+749 VAAAGEYA
-754 KFVFRANV
+754 FVANV
-762 ASGLDVGSFRL
+762 ASGLEGSSFRL
-773 FIDGKAVT
+773 FMDGKT
-781 DTIAVPQGEDW
+781 ISDTIVAPQGEDW
-792 NTYGYVEG
+792 VTYGLVDG
-800 ETAEIAKGEH
+800 KTTALTAGEH
-810 VLRIQF
+810 VLRVAI
-816 TGTYVNLDWIQFALT
+816 TGTYLNIDWIKFGKDKDELVSIKPSLRYGVNMDISSSTALNVFDVRGHRVGT
-831 AGELPIPQKRDV
+831 LRVMGLPTTSSVMQQMHAKNFKSGVYFV
-843 QLNLGER
+843 QSANK
-850 GYDVF
+850 VF
-855 GMDGRFVCRIEGMS
+855 GKMIQ
-869 AMGGFKAVLMA
+869 
-880 KGVKPGMYVVRG
+880 VK
-892 LESRKSIRINTA
+892 
-904 K
+904 

>member
-1 MRIYALPVHFR
+1 MCR
-12 CMGSIF
+12 M
-18 YGGKTPFGVKYGNE
+18 FGFVAFA
-32 DYMRTKSLLSL
+32 TF
-43 CLVMS
+43 CLV
-48 GMSLAATQAT
+48 GSLGFAQDQAT
-58 FYVAPSG
+58 FYVAPTGS
-65 NDSNKGTE
+65 DSNPGTE
-73 AEPFKT
+73 AAPFKT
-79 ITQAQKAVRAINS
+79 ITKAQKAVRAINGT
-92 SMTGDIE
+92 MTGDIE

-105 TYALPGTIGFDER
+105 TYALPATVNFTEA
-118 DGGKDGHYVRYKAYD
+118 DGGKDGHYVRYKAAD
-133 GEKPLITGGMAIIGW
+133 GENPLITGGMPVTGW
-148 TIHDEA
+148 TIHDEK
-154 NGIWKAEGVEGRF
+154 NNIWKAEGVDGRF

-173 GKKAVRACFPNVIAA
+173 GKKAVRACFPNAIAS
-188 NDKGAGSF
+188 DEKGAGTF

-205 VDSSGRA
+205 VDSTGRA
-212 FDVSAEYIKNIKNIE
+212 FDVSADYVKNIKNIE

-237 AESILRLEKAEVNG
+237 AESILRLEKVQVNG

-272 MLGTAFQSNPPRQQV
+272 MLGTAFMSNPPKQQV

-299 AGEWYLDEKEHVL
+299 PGEWYLDEKNSVL
-312 YYKPRSGESMATA
+312 YYKPRSGENMATA
-325 NVVAPRFNTLFSIL
+325 NVVAPRLNTMFSVL

-350 SFEGLIFAHSNYTR
+350 SFEGLNFAHSNYTR

-386 GRGNWEK
+386 GRGNWER

-593 LPIYLDEGSSGFVVE
+593 LPIYLDEGSSGFTVE
-608 NNSYRNAPSG
+608 NNSYKNSPSG
-618 VGRNQAGQFTERN
+618 VGQNQPGQFTQRN

-637 SVAAAAGLQGEY
+637 SVAAAAGLQGDF
-649 KNIAD
+649 KNLAD
-654 RINNIPLPDFSNT
+654 KISNIPLADFSNP
-667 VTQAAFKVVATLPGI
+667 VPQAPFKNAFVFPALV
-682 IQAEDYDVGG
+682 QAEDYDEGG
-692 QSVSF
+692 QGVSY
-697 SDKDFVNEGNV
+697 SDKDIANQGNA
-708 YREDGVDVVGLG
+708 YREDGVDVVGLE
-720 CSDSAMTKDCNGYA
+720 CSDSAATKDCKGFA
-734 VGYTQSGEWLEYSVN
+734 VGYTQAGEWMEYSVN
-749 VIVAS
+749 VPADA
-754 KFVFRANV
+754 KYFVKANV
-762 ASGLDVGSFRL
+762 ATASETSSFML
-773 FIDGKAVT
+773 LVDNEAVT
-781 DTIAVPQGEDW
+781 DTVVVPKTDTTWDVYKEVDVG
-792 NTYGYVEG
+792 TVEL
-800 ETAEIAKGEH
+800 KQGEH
-810 VLRIQF
+810 VIRLLI
-816 TGTYVNLDWIQFALT
+816 TGDYLNIDWIQFADSANQTLPPTQWVEKVRLDVGPET
-831 AGELPIPQKRDV
+831 A
-843 QLNLGER
+843 
-850 GYDVF
+850 YDVF
-855 GMDGRFVCRIEGMS
+855 GLTGKYLGRVELRGESVNKALVREGFAQGIYLVRS
-869 AMGGFKAVLMA
+869 VGRAKALRVQ
-880 KGVKPGMYVVRG
+880 VR
-892 LESRKSIRINTA
+892 
-904 K
+904 

>member
-1 MRIYALPVHFR
+1 MAKGIFLDGVDYYARFLMDTRI
-12 CMGSIF
+12 
-18 YGGKTPFGVKYGNE
+18 
-32 DYMRTKSLLSL
+32 LSL
-43 CLVMS
+43 AFGCTLALTSVA
-48 GMSLAATQAT
+48 LAATQAT
-58 FYVAPSG
+58 FYVSPSG
-65 NDSNKGTE
+65 NDSNKGTKD
-73 AEPFKT
+73 APFKT
-79 ITQAQKAVRAINS
+79 ITQAQKAVRAINGT
-92 SMTGDIE
+92 MTGDIE

-118 DGGKDGHYVRYKAYD
+118 DGGKDGHYVRYKAFE
-133 GEKPLITGGMAIIGW
+133 GEQPLITGGMGITGW

-154 NGIWKAEGVEGRF
+154 NNIWKAEGVDGRF

-173 GKKAVRACFPNVIAA
+173 GKKAVRACFPNVVDA
-188 NDKGAGSF
+188 NEKGAGSF
-196 DHDFVRLTK
+196 DHDFVRLSK
-205 VDSSGRA
+205 VDSTGRA
-212 FDVSAEYIKNIKNIE
+212 FDVSADYVKNIKNIE

-237 AESILRLEKAEVNG
+237 SENILRLEKAQVNG

-262 RTKLFHRAYP
+262 RTRLFHRAYP
-272 MLGTAFQSNPPRQQV
+272 MLGTAFQSNPPKQQV

-299 AGEWYLDEKEHVL
+299 PGEWYLDEKTQTL
-312 YYKPRSGESMATA
+312 YYKPRTGESMATA
-325 NVVAPRFNTLFSIL
+325 NVVAPRINTLFSVL

-373 QAANFNVD
+373 QAGNFNVD
-381 VLPDP
+381 VLADP

-393 LNSNKYLLWRPD
+393 LNSNKFLLWRPD

-482 RDTIRNNLVTNVTNE
+482 RDTIRYNLVTNVTNE

-522 YYSGISL
+522 YYSGISV

-541 NNHVNKNNIHHIS
+541 NNHINKNNIHHIS

-572 SEIKENYLHDYSASK
+572 SEIKENYLHDYGASK

-593 LPIYLDEGSSGFVVE
+593 LPIYLDEGSSGFTVE
-608 NNSYRNAPSG
+608 NNSYKNSPSGIGRNA
-618 VGRNQAGQFTERN
+618 AGQYTEKN

-637 SVAAAAGLQGEY
+637 SVAQAAGLQGEF
-649 KNIAD
+649 KSIGD
-654 RINNIPLPDFSNT
+654 RISSIPLADFNG
-667 VTQAAFKVVATLPGI
+667 AVAQEPYKAQFTIPGA
-682 IQAEDYDVGG
+682 IQAEDYDNGG

-697 SDKDFVNEGNV
+697 YDKDFVNEGNV
-708 YREDGVDVVGLG
+708 YREDGVDVVGVD
-720 CSDSAMTKDCNGYA
+720 CSDSLATKDCKGYA
-734 VGYTQSGEWLEYSVN
+734 IGYTEAGEWLEYSVN
-749 VIVAS
+749 VITAS
-754 KFVFRANV
+754 KYVFRANV

-773 FIDGKAVT
+773 FLDGKAIT

-792 NTYGYVEG
+792 NTYGFVEG
-800 ETAEIAKGEH
+800 KTAELEKGDH

-831 AGELPIPQKRDV
+831 EAELTTTAVRKVAYGINFMPGADRSLKV
-843 QLNLGER
+843 
-850 GYDVF
+850 YSAS
-855 GMDGRFVCRIEGMS
+855 GRFMGS
-869 AMGGFKAVLMA
+869 AEKRAGLSLTETLREAGFAS
-880 KGVKPGMYVVRG
+880 GIYIVRG
-892 LESRKSIRINTA
+892 SSIA
-904 K
+904 KTLRVQVK